1 MSCQKLS
8 QAVISCQIGTKQGEN
23 QFEMVRQTHRQN
35 LSAGVE
41 LRFAAKNHFSVTNV
55 KGGEGGWV

>member
-1 MSCQKLS
+1 
-8 QAVISCQIGTKQGEN
+8 
-23 QFEMVRQTHRQN
+23 MVRQTHRQN

-55 KGGEGGWV
+55 KGGKGDGSEAVPVASTLGVTVFSYSESCEKL